1 MGYNTTVIVLN
12 DALDMIRDDPK
23 FGERLYYAVLELQ
36 RGEQVDIPAHSYRDG
51 KPRGVHCNAATA
63 VETHHADG
71 TAVVA
76 VGGNCASVLGHV
88 FYTGYH
94 GDESGKLKTLQQL
107 AESMGYR
114 LVKKPARKRAA

>member
-12 DALDMIRDDPK
+12 DAIDIIRDDPK
-23 FGERLYYAVLELQ
+23 FGEKLYYAILELA
-36 RGEQVDIPAHSYRDG
+36 RGKQVDIPAHSYRDG
-51 KPRGVHCNAATA
+51 KITGVHCNAATA

-76 VGGNCASVLGHV
+76 VGGNCASV

>member
-1 MGYNTTVIVLN
+1 MGYNTTVVVLN
-12 DALDMIRDDPK
+12 DALSMIRDDPK
-23 FGERLYYAVLELQ
+23 FGENLYDAILRLQ
-36 RGEQVDIPAHSYRDG
+36 RGEQVDVPAYSYRDG
-51 KPRGVHCNAATA
+51 RVSGVHVNAATA

-76 VGGNCASVLGHV
+76 VGGNCATVLGHV

-107 AESMGYR
+107 ADAMGYR